1 MRVLVV
7 GEDAA
12 ERSRVVSAMGLLE
25 GAEAFE
31 VDNVADVRRR
41 VLVDGEHFDVIV
53 VDGDLDPRGGYAA
66 LYDLRQR
73 FELDGRTP
81 IPSLVLASRPQD
93 AWLTRWAGANGMLL
107 KPVDTFEL
115 IARLAE
121 VADEP
126 APAYGDEAA
135 TRAQVRA
142 AAGLE
147 P

>member
-25 GAEAFE
+25 AVEAVE
-31 VDNVADVRRR
+31 VDNVTHLRR
-41 VLVDGEHFDVIV
+41 LVVDDGEQFDVLV

-81 IPSLVLASRPQD
+81 IPSIVLASRPQD
-93 AWLTRWAGANGMLL
+93 AWLTAWAGANAMLL

-121 VADEP
+121 VAVEP
-126 APAYGDEAA
+126 APPHGDAAA